1 MRWDPEIDS
10 SAGGGDD
17 WPRRCYNVGMTRSL
31 VSMASASRSSRLGP
45 VRVRSRFGALFGAV
59 ATLGVLSLL
68 SAGCSKEYVRGS
80 DDPSVDH
87 EAMSTGL
94 DKRDIQKRLQE
105 CLGDLRNQPILAQ
118 WRTAG
123 KASPVAVFPFQND
136 TDEHIDSALAA
147 VLGEAEDWLIEGGTA
162 VIDRQRQ
169 NQLIAETEGTQHPVF
184 NKESIPRYGR
194 QLGVKYYLTGN
205 VQGASERTEDAR
217 RVQYFLFLRVVEV
230 ETGLIV
236 WQHKAHVT
244 KMVR

>member
-1 MRWDPEIDS
+1 MAPS
-10 SAGGGDD
+10 SVSLASLSRRSPRGRSAPAG
-17 WPRRCYNVGMTRSL
+17 WLSRTL
-31 VSMASASRSSRLGP
+31 VPLAPVALLG
-45 VRVRSRFGALFGAV
+45 A
-59 ATLGVLSLL
+59 LSLL
-68 SAGCSKEYVRGS
+68 AAGCSKEYVRGS

-94 DKRDIQKRLQE
+94 DKRDIQKLLQE
-105 CLGDLRNQPILAQ
+105 CLGDLRNQPILAE
-118 WRTAG
+118 WRSAG
-123 KASPVAVFPFQND
+123 KSTPVAVFPFQNE
-136 TDEHIDSALAA
+136 TDEHIESALAA
-147 VLGEAEDWLIEGGTA
+147 VLGEAENWLIEGGTA
-162 VIDRQRQ
+162 VVDRQRQ

-184 NKESIPRYGR
+184 DKESIPRYGR

-205 VQGASERTEDAR
+205 VQGATERTEDAR